1 MSGSGV
7 KWGEYDSLFLETSLF
22 VYFMLQILSHI
33 SNSIYTVMLFK
44 ILNDVALYTLL
55 DLQYLIWTMKL
66 TISILNIVDL
76 TVTF

>member
-1 MSGSGV
+1 M

-22 VYFMLQILSHI
+22 VYFMLQILSHR
-33 SNSIYTVMLFK
+33 SNSIYTVTLFK

-66 TISILNIVDL
+66 TLSILNIVDL